1 MTHIRDEEVYLHAQQ
16 DIIHTTNPHLAHQ
29 IGVYRLRRGRFNSL
43 HICRIR
49 QIANLSGFTGSA
61 SVGVALET
69 VDGAAAEHIV
79 GPEDGAA
86 AEHIVGPEDGDI
98 PGSQEQLDLQEEQE
112 AEEEQEQLDNDLLDI
127 LTISMDRMQ
136 VEH

>member
-1 MTHIRDEEVYLHAQQ
+1 M
-16 DIIHTTNPHLAHQ
+16 
-29 IGVYRLRRGRFNSL
+29 
-43 HICRIR
+43 
-49 QIANLSGFTGSA
+49 
-61 SVGVALET
+61 ALET

>member
-1 MTHIRDEEVYLHAQQ
+1 M
-16 DIIHTTNPHLAHQ
+16 
-29 IGVYRLRRGRFNSL
+29 
-43 HICRIR
+43 
-49 QIANLSGFTGSA
+49 
-61 SVGVALET
+61 ALET

-79 GPEDGAA
+79 R
-86 AEHIVGPEDGDI
+86 PEDGDI